1 MKKLAVVLAVVV
13 SGFVNAQDS
22 LKYTF
27 IYNQFA
33 QQFLKDVNYNSY
45 CSPAIRN
52 AFETNIMDSLVELY
66 EFTPSDLKRFKTQFN
81 NYKIAAGV
89 DYKKIKSDGVL
100 MTYGE
105 WLDIKGNY
113 NPVFNLCRN
122 PNVYIVNT
130 ISVKSNKPEYKAI
143 ELVEK
148 CWVDY
153 NNKNIM
159 IFNTTIY
166 TQDVNGFWDAIEI
179 TYNTNVLE
187 CAHCTAF

>member
-33 QQFLKDVNYNSY
+33 QQFLKDFNYNSY
-45 CSPAIRN
+45 CSPEIRN

-66 EFTPSDLKRFKTQFN
+66 EFTPADLKRFKTQFN

-89 DYKKIKSDGVL
+89 DYKKVKSNAVL

-113 NPVFNLCRN
+113 NPVFNLSRH
-122 PNVYIVNT
+122 PDIYVVNT
-130 ISVKSNKPEYKAI
+130 ISVKSNTPKYKAI
-143 ELVEK
+143 EIVES
-148 CWVDY
+148 CYVDS
-153 NNKNIM
+153 NNKLLY
-159 IFNTTIY
+159 NTIIY
-166 TQDVNGFWDAIEI
+166 TQDINGFWDVIEI
-179 TYNTNVLE
+179 TYNTNVLD
-187 CAHCTAF
+187 CAHCIAF

>member
-1 MKKLAVVLAVVV
+1 MKKLAVVLVLAV
-13 SGFVNAQDS
+13 SGIVNGQDS

-27 IYNQFA
+27 SYNQFA
-33 QQFLKDVNYNSY
+33 MQFLKDVNFNNY
-45 CSPAIRN
+45 CSPEIRN

-89 DYKKIKSDGVL
+89 DYKKVKSDGVL

-122 PNVYIVNT
+122 PDVFVVNT
-130 ISVKSNKPEYKAI
+130 ISVKSNTPKYKAI
-143 ELVEK
+143 EIVEK
-148 CWVDY
+148 CWVDS

-159 IFNTTIY
+159 QYNTVIY
-166 TQDVNGFWDAIEI
+166 TQDVNGFWDVIEI
-179 TYNTNVLE
+179 TYNTNVPD
-187 CAHCTAF
+187 CTPCKAF